1 MSGMLVRP
9 SPLPEE
15 LDRGYL
21 GQLMRVN
28 GYRAE
33 KEFVEAMA
41 AHFGMPSKTRRELPL
56 AQLLAMMADQTTESF
71 IRGHTT
77 LPLRRSITSYHPEVK
92 HGSLER
98 ASLLFKSG
106 TTAARVGFYFCPECA
121 KEDVSFHGVSY
132 WRRDIQIPGQ
142 FWCQR
147 HSTALRYVLDGT
159 GFIQTPLSHLDTA
172 ERVPRSLANAA
183 AKNAFVNRYLE
194 VAAGLAERVQPLD
207 VRSVSLTLR
216 AQAGHL
222 GLRTH
227 GNSGPAP
234 LLSDLV
240 VRKFP
245 REWLATV
252 CPALLNKPVG
262 QPLSVVDGVLHLVS
276 SASSVWTYLLTVA
289 VLYPSADVALNA
301 LINQGVASSSR
312 TRKIP
317 DFSTPAPEDGV
328 VMRAYV
334 QSLGSYAKSCKQL
347 KLSRQSAGT
356 RFKKLGLPA
365 LSDVAKPGRRRALSA
380 LLLEGRSLADSAQ
393 AGSMTEDELISLLKE
408 SCPNL
413 VLALREI
420 TNNEATPQRKGPR
433 TRGMTPKEA
442 EALGAREAPVSI
454 PLRLRAVPSVA
465 GDSANRSPRRH
476 RVPQ

>member
-56 AQLLAMMADQTTESF
+56 ARLLAMMADQTTESF

-77 LPLRRSITSYHPEVK
+77 QPLRRSITSYHPEVR

-98 ASLLFKSG
+98 ASLLFTSG

-194 VAAGLAERVQPLD
+194 VAAGLAERMQPLD
-207 VRSVSLTLR
+207 VRSVSSTLKT
-216 AQAGHL
+216 QAGRL

-227 GNSGPAP
+227 GGASSNP
-234 LLSDLV
+234 LLSDRIV
-240 VRKFP
+240 KSFP
-245 REWLATV
+245 RDWLATV
-252 CPALLNKPVG
+252 RPELLNKPVG
-262 QPLSVVDGVLHLVS
+262 QSLNIVDGVLYLAK
-276 SASSVWTYLLTVA
+276 SASAVWSYILAAA
-289 VLYPSADVALNA
+289 VLYPSADDALNA
-301 LINQGVASSSR
+301 LISQAGIQRGQKPRVRRSPAAV
-312 TRKIP
+312 P
-317 DFSTPAPEDGV
+317 DDER

-334 QSLGSYAKSCKQL
+334 RSLGSHAKASNEL
-347 KLSRQSAGT
+347 DLPRQVVAT
-356 RFKKLGLPA
+356 RLKKLGLPA
-365 LSDVAKPGRRRALSA
+365 LSGAAKPGRLQALSA
-380 LLLEGRSLADSAQ
+380 LLLDGRSLAESAQ
-393 AGSMTEDELISLLKE
+393 LGNITECELLSLLTE

-413 VLALREI
+413 VSALREI
-420 TNNEATPQRKGPR
+420 SNSEGLPERHGRR
-433 TRGMTPKEA
+433 TRAMTPREA
-442 EALGAREAPVSI
+442 EAVGLADGMVDI
-454 PLRLRAVPSVA
+454 PLRVDTALASAADNAKPSTRRNRVA
-465 GDSANRSPRRH
+465 
-476 RVPQ
+476 Q